1 MKCLTNI
8 KFVKKSLGIL
18 IFLTLFTTFISAEE
32 IKVEGIYQGENLF
45 VMNPFASTGVG
56 FCVYEVTV
64 NGEITTDEI
73 NSSAFEIDLSVFRL
87 KIGDK
92 VVVII
97 KHKEGCLPK
106 VLNPEVLKPK
116 STYKVLDITVDRKN
130 KKLRWTTTGERGSLP
145 FIVEQFKW
153 NKWVKIATVKGKG
166 TEGKH
171 SYSVSIVP
179 TSGTNKFRVKQID
192 YSRKPRYSPEV
203 TYRSLDPPVTF
214 SPVKPKTVINFSA
227 VTAYE
232 IYDFYGRLVK
242 KGTGNKVDIS
252 KLKKGDYFL
261 NYDNQMGRFTK
272 K

>member
-1 MKCLTNI
+1 M
-8 KFVKKSLGIL
+8 KKSLGIV
-18 IFLTLFTTFISAEE
+18 IFLALFSSFISAEE

-56 FCVYEVTV
+56 FCVYEVRV
-64 NGEITTDEI
+64 NGEITMDEI
-73 NSSAFEIDLSVFRL
+73 NSSAFEIDLSVFGF

-92 VVVII
+92 VSVLI
-97 KHKEGCLPK
+97 KHKEGCMPK

-116 STYKVLDITVDRKN
+116 STYKVLDINFDRKTN
-130 KKLRWTTTGERGSLP
+130 KLRWTTTGERGSLP

-153 NKWVKIATVKGKG
+153 NKWVKVATVKGKG

-171 SYSVSIVP
+171 TYSVTVVP

-203 TYRSLDPPVTF
+203 TFRSLDPPVTF
-214 SPVKPKTVINFSA
+214 SPAKPKTEIVFSA

-242 KGTGNKVDIS
+242 KGKGNKVDIS